1 MNIDNKLAEYK
12 GLLARKE
19 NFGNPVVDSFIDDMA
34 QNVISSSEEILENGS
49 ATADLERSDL
59 ESIGTELSYEKFENN
74 VEDNVENII
83 NSDIDLNMTK
93 NKIKELLGV
102 YILTRLSYKDDV
114 SMGSIIDNLKER
126 YQNKINGILDELESD
141 LEDTIKTSSESFT
154 FPMPTVVRTGKENF
168 MSSMGIQVASGEG
181 FFDTLEMVSGVA
193 GLIEMMVAIP
203 ITTAMMVKNLKS
215 PTLKNSTIKFPLI
228 ASDSISDT
236 VVSKIAKSYEV
247 NAALEI
253 KALLEALASR
263 FDSGNITGRIGEL
276 PFFNPNSKDL
286 KDNDITKKMSYEEV
300 LGIFSE
306 SFFVR
311 DLYKSEIIMAEAM
324 THTFKNKGQ
333 SLLVDQ
339 PIEVKVMGEN
349 GTFIQSGRDALP
361 TYIEM
366 ELIYNEFKSPTKL
379 DTVQKSKRIS
389 IGVQV
394 TPRTVSSFD
403 IIETL
408 NDMSS
413 DLFNNVVQTNEERN
427 FVKKLKNVFRF
438 YKQKGTNEEKKILK
452 SNSFS
457 DIVNKIEKIKSPLFH
472 LVISMDEYR
481 ELKEMYKIDLM
492 NKSTYSKVMGKLPI
506 ISFSIVD
513 LDTDFIYISES
524 NTMNFV
530 KRNLE
535 DLANAMTQHE
545 KELKAFVKAQK
556 YM

>member
-19 NFGNPVVDSFIDDMA
+19 NFGNPVVDNYIDSMA
-34 QNVISSSEEILENGS
+34 QNVINSSEEILENGS

-59 ESIGTELSYEKFENN
+59 ESIGTELSYEKFENT
-74 VEDNVENII
+74 VEENVENII

-102 YILTRLSYKDDV
+102 YILTRLSYKDDI

-126 YQNKINGILDELESD
+126 YQNKINGILDELEND
-141 LEDTIKTSSESFT
+141 LEDTIKASSESFI
-154 FPMPTVVRTGKENF
+154 FPMPSIARTGKENF
-168 MSSMGIQVASGEG
+168 MSSMGMPVASGEG

-236 VVSKIAKSYEV
+236 VVNKIAKSYEV

-253 KALLEALASR
+253 KALLEALAAR

-311 DLYKSEIIMAEAM
+311 DLYKAEIVMAEAM

-339 PIEVKVMGEN
+339 PIEIKIMGEN

-438 YKQKGTNEEKKILK
+438 YKQKGTNEEKKILR

-457 DIVNKIEKIKSPLFH
+457 DIVSKIEKIKSPLFH
-472 LVISMDEYR
+472 IVISMDEYR

-492 NKSTYSKVMGKLPI
+492 NKSTYGKVMGKLPI

-524 NTMNFV
+524 STMNFI

-535 DLANAMTQHE
+535 DLTNAMTQHE